1 MQFQLLPLKQAKR
14 SALCNRNMPSAV
26 CVCVCVCVCVYAW
39 VGDITT
45 PTIYTNSRSPSVP
58 NCRVNNHF
66 IQWISQPA
74 SILSVVCL
82 PMHHTRYIY
91 HCSPAHFVHTA
102 VDGGQHI
109 VQCAHAGQVKLPAVS
124 FKCVI
129 TVVMET
135 LKMAGD

>member
-1 MQFQLLPLKQAKR
+1 M
-14 SALCNRNMPSAV
+14 
-26 CVCVCVCVCVYAW
+26 YAW

-45 PTIYTNSRSPSVP
+45 PTIYTNSRSPSTVP

-66 IQWISQPA
+66 IQWISQTASILSASILSASILSA

-82 PMHHTRYIY
+82 PMHHIRYIY

-109 VQCAHAGQVKLPAVS
+109 VQCAHASQVKLPAVS
-124 FKCVI
+124 FKCMI